1 MVVRGHCVVGLL
13 FLLATL
19 SQRAWAD
26 EPDKYERAITEE
38 LRAANPAAVALF
50 EQANEARQR
59 EDHATAAR
67 LYGEVFAEVPSFI
80 HAERRQCMELAALGK
95 KDEGIALCRNALKVD
110 QSAANLTGLAHAL
123 MSKSPAESLS
133 SRDTGE
139 ASELLNRA
147 ERLEPD
153 NDNVAFAQ
161 CKLALEL
168 RNLSYLESCS
178 KRLERL
184 APRHPMT
191 FYTSWVVAMSHE
203 QWGEA
208 SDIIARGKAAQVP
221 PKMLEEMQKGL
232 DENRPWTD
240 GLLALGAYIFA
251 AWAGLLLALTLAGVS
266 LSRATLRHAE
276 GWSSSPEAAARSG
289 KLRGVY
295 RAVLFVCCAAYY
307 ASLPLVLLV
316 VIGGAGGLV
325 YVMIAAGQIPIKL
338 VLLLIL
344 MVFATCGAVIK
355 SLFWRPREEEP
366 GLKVDLSR
374 EPNLR
379 ATLHEVADRIGTRP
393 VDTVYMTPNT
403 DIAVFE
409 RRRGER
415 CLLLGAGVLD
425 GMPLRSFKAILAHE
439 YGHFSNRD
447 TAGGGFA
454 LRVRR
459 SVLMFIVHLA
469 QTGQATRWNPAWW
482 FARGFYLLFLRI
494 SQGASRLQEIL
505 ADRRAAEAYGG
516 EAFAQGLRHVVDRSV
531 HFGPRVE
538 AEVNRAVKSKA
549 PLENLWVASNLSS
562 TDIGTEL
569 EKAMNREPS
578 PYDSHPAPRDR
589 IRWVERTLAN
599 HEDTES
605 AEGTAWDLFVDR
617 KHQER
622 EMTLLVYQN
631 LAMAGV
637 RLAPLPP

>member
-1 MVVRGHCVVGLL
+1 MVVRGRCVVGLF
-13 FLLATL
+13 FLLGTL
-19 SQRAWAD
+19 SSRAWAE
-26 EPDKYERAITEE
+26 EPDKFEQSITEE
-38 LRAANPAAVALF
+38 LRAANPAAVGLF

-67 LYGEVFAEVPSFI
+67 LYGEVFAQVPSFI
-80 HAERRQCMELAALGK
+80 HAERRQCMELATLGK
-95 KDEGIALCRNALKVD
+95 KSEGIALCRHTIKVD
-110 QSAANLTGLAHAL
+110 PSAANLTGLAYAL
-123 MSKSPAESLS
+123 LSNQPSESLS
-133 SRDTGE
+133 TRDATE
-139 ASELLNRA
+139 ASELLSRA
-147 ERLEPD
+147 EKLEPD
-153 NDNVAFAQ
+153 SENVAFAQ
-161 CKLALEL
+161 CRLALQL
-168 RNLSYLESCS
+168 KNLSYLESCS

-184 APRHPMT
+184 APRHPST

-203 QWGEA
+203 RWSQA
-208 SDIIARGKAAQVP
+208 ADIVARGRAANLP

-232 DENRPWTD
+232 EDNRPWTD
-240 GLLALGAYIFA
+240 GLLEIAGFTFGGWA
-251 AWAGLLLALTLAGVS
+251 AVLLALTLSGVT
-266 LSRATLRHAE
+266 LSGATLRHAE
-276 GWSSSPEAAARSG
+276 SWSSSPEAAARSAN
-289 KLRGVY
+289 LRRIY

-316 VIGGAGGLV
+316 VVGGAGALI
-325 YVMIAAGQIPIKL
+325 YAMIAAGQIPIKL
-338 VLLLIL
+338 VLIL
-344 MVFATCGAVIK
+344 GLMAFATCGAVIK
-355 SLFWRPREEEP
+355 SLFWRPKEEEP
-366 GLKVDLSR
+366 GLKVDLAG
-374 EPNLR
+374 EPKLR
-379 ATLHEVADRIGTRP
+379 ATLQEVADRIGTRP

-409 RRRGER
+409 RHRGER

-425 GMPLRSFKAILAHE
+425 GMPMRSFKAILAHE

-459 SVLMFIVHLA
+459 SVLMFIIGLA
-469 QTGQATRWNPAWW
+469 QSGQATRWNPAWW

-531 HFGPRVE
+531 HFGTRVE
-538 AEVNRAVKSKA
+538 AEVNRALKA
-549 PLENLWVASNLSS
+549 KGPLENLWAAGLTSNDSAE
-562 TDIGTEL
+562 EL

-589 IRWVERTLAN
+589 IRWVEGTKGT
-599 HEDTES
+599 HE
-605 AEGTAWDLFVDR
+605 EGSSEATAWDLFADR

-637 RLAPLPP
+637 RLAALPP